1 VLLLTCIVAVFADD
15 TVSAGD
21 NETGNDTALTYST
34 TLVSGSYYGWGGSE
48 VVLPGSQNTPVT
60 GPYYGW
66 GGSEV
71 VLPGSEGTGW
81 HATKDL
87 IHAQAQPSSGTTM
100 NGAAWKSP
108 SDLIRAQTGQVR
120 PPHNY
125 NETNNG
131 QTITGL
137 VTGDVVII
145 SLPENPTTGFSWNMT
160 LSPGI
165 ALLNSTY
172 IRTPVAE
179 GIAGSGGT
187 HVWTLS
193 MQQAGTQTIAG
204 VYKQPWM
211 PTSDNDITYNLT
223 FSVKGLGQY

>member
-1 VLLLTCIVAVFADD
+1 MMFMRISTACTIAVCVLLLTCIVAVFADD

-21 NETGNDTALTYST
+21 NATDNSTALMYSNT
-34 TLVSGSYYGWGGSE
+34 IVSGPYFGWGGSE
-48 VVLPGSQNTPVT
+48 VVLPGSQ
-60 GPYYGW
+60 
-66 GGSEV
+66 GS
-71 VLPGSEGTGW
+71 GW
-81 HATKDL
+81 HSTKDL
-87 IHAQAQPSSGTTM
+87 VLAQHQSAPGTVM
-100 NGAAWKSP
+100 NGATWKSP

-125 NETNNG
+125 NETDNG

-137 VTGDVVII
+137 VAGDVVII

-172 IRTPVAE
+172 VRTPVPA
-179 GIAGSGGT
+179 GVAGSGGT

-193 MQQAGTQTIAG
+193 MQQTGTQTVAG

-211 PTSDNDITYNLT
+211 PGSDNEITYNLT
-223 FSVKGLGQY
+223 FIVGAFGR